1 MNLNQVLLSIILI
14 ILVGLVLH
22 LVKGNGSIML
32 LLAQFKDGLKDDLNG
47 RFERFE
53 DKLDNKLY
61 AIEEK
66 INAKLDESVKSSH
79 KTFEKV
85 LERLTR
91 IDEAQKQMEKLG
103 NSMVSLKEILSN
115 KKSRGNLGEI
125 TLYQIV
131 HSVFGDNKELYRS
144 QYTLSN
150 KTIVDLVMFLPEPTG
165 TICIDSKFPLE
176 NFQKMVDEKLDDV
189 SRAAANRDFK
199 KNIKKHIDDISK
211 KYIISGET
219 SDQAIMF
226 IPSESIFAEINAH
239 HTDLIEYSQSKK
251 VWFSSPTTLMAMLT
265 TIEIVLR
272 NIKRSKYADQIQ
284 QEIKMLSVEF
294 DRYRKRWDKLS
305 AHIDTVSKDVKDIH
319 ITTDKISSKFD
330 SIGNAKIDNHK
341 SEKRA

>member
-14 ILVGLVLH
+14 VVVGLVLH

-61 AIEEK
+61 AIEDK
-66 INAKLDESVKSSH
+66 INTKLDESVKSSH

-103 NSMVSLKEILSN
+103 TSMVSLKEILSN
-115 KKSRGNLGEI
+115 KKSRGNLGEV

-176 NFQKMVDEKLDDV
+176 NFQKMVSDKSDEV
-189 SRAAANRDFK
+189 SRAAASRDFK
-199 KNIKKHIDDISK
+199 KDIKKHIDDISK

-226 IPSESIFAEINAH
+226 IPSESIFAEISAN
-239 HTDLIEYSQSKK
+239 HTDLVEYSQGKK

-284 QEIKMLSVEF
+284 QEIKLLSIEF
-294 DRYRKRWDKLS
+294 DRYRQRWDKLS

-319 ITTDKISSKFD
+319 ITTDKISSKFE
-330 SIGNAKIDNHK
+330 SIGNAQLDNVS

>member
-14 ILVGLVLH
+14 VLIGLVLH

-61 AIEEK
+61 GIEEK
-66 INAKLDESVKSSH
+66 INAKLEESVKSSH

-103 NSMVSLKEILSN
+103 TSMVSLKEILSN

-176 NFQKMVDEKLDDV
+176 NFQKMVDEKSDDV
-189 SRAAANRDFK
+189 SRAAASRDFK
-199 KNIKKHIDDISK
+199 KDIKKHIDDISK

-239 HTDLIEYSQSKK
+239 HTDLIEHSQSKK

-294 DRYRKRWDKLS
+294 DRYRQRWDKLS

-319 ITTDKISSKFD
+319 ITTDKISSKFE
-330 SIGNAKIDNHK
+330 SIGNAQIDDIK

>member
-1 MNLNQVLLSIILI
+1 LNLNQVLLSIILI
-14 ILVGLVLH
+14 VLVGLALH

-176 NFQKMVDEKLDDV
+176 NFQKMADEELDDV

-199 KNIKKHIDDISK
+199 KDIKKHIDDISK

-239 HTDLIEYSQSKK
+239 HTDLIEYSHSKK

-294 DRYRKRWDKLS
+294 DRYRQRWDKLS

-319 ITTDKISSKFD
+319 ITTDKISSKFE